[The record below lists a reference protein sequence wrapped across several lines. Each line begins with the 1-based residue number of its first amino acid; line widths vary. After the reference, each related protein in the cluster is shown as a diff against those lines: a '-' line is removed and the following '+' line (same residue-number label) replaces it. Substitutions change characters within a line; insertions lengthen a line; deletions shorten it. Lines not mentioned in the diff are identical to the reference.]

1 MLALATHQLT
11 RAFNDRKGQRKLVID
26 RLDLEI
32 KAGEFVTIL
41 GPSGCGKS
49 TLLNI
54 LSGLDPQYEG
64 RLEFGVGQSP
74 RMAYVFQEARL
85 LPWLTVRQNIDFALD
100 GAATP
105 QATSH
110 VQDWLDRVGLAGFYD
125 YYPNQISIG
134 MQSRVALA
142 RALITDPQ
150 ILLLDEPFSS
160 LDELTAMN
168 MRAEVLDLWRQQQCT
183 VIMVTHNPLEAVYLS
198 DRVLVLA
205 ANPGR
210 LVTQIDLTTEL
221 PRPRDPEDRR
231 LWELSRE
238 AVRWLRPGTTKES
251 HGTRP

>member
-1 MLALATHQLT
+1 MVALSTHQLS
-11 RAFNDRKGQRKLVID
+11 RAFRDRKGQRKVVLEE
-26 RLDLEI
+26 LDLEI
-32 KAGEFVTIL
+32 QAGEFVTIL

-54 LSGLDPQYEG
+54 LSGLDPQFEG
-64 RLEFGVGQSP
+64 RLEYGGSTPP

-100 GAATP
+100 GSPTARA
-105 QATSH
+105 SH
-110 VQDWLDRVGLAGFYD
+110 HVEDWLDRVGLTGFYD

-168 MRAEVLDLWRQQQCT
+168 MRAEVLELWRQQQCT

-210 LVTQIDLTTEL
+210 LVTQIDLTAQL
-221 PRPRDPEDRR
+221 SRPRDPEDRR

-238 AVRWLRPGTTKES
+238 AVRWLRPGTTKEN
-251 HGTRP
+251 HGSRS